1 MSNTLV
7 GNRGNYTFLWQ
18 LLVLISQHSI
28 LSVFEQRMTLYAGK
42 ALSTCVLY
50 PFTGL
55 YMNDKPYLMN
65 TKAENCSYRK
75 GQSVD
80 IIKRHLK
87 LQWMLD
93 RSVTISKY
101 KIFNRK
107 TWAESRLQIGFW
119 RYEILTN
126 KRFICIQI
134 TTFFNHFQKYIS
146 IIKGLLYW
154 DPPFFYR
161 FSGTHHKGL
170 DFCFSIIKKET
181 LTQRPTQTFW
191 RDHKLY
197 FYTIK

>member
-1 MSNTLV
+1 MQEKRYLHEF
-7 GNRGNYTFLWQ
+7 YIL
-18 LLVLISQHSI
+18 LLVYI
-28 LSVFEQRMTLYAGK
+28 RMINHIWWTPRPK
-42 ALSTCVLY
+42 IVHI
-50 PFTGL
+50 
-55 YMNDKPYLMN
+55 
-65 TKAENCSYRK
+65 EK

-80 IIKRHLK
+80 IIKRHIK

-119 RYEILTN
+119 RYEILNKQKIYLHTN
-126 KRFICIQI
+126 YYIFQSLSEVHFHYKRVVVLGSPI
-134 TTFFNHFQKYIS
+134 
-146 IIKGLLYW
+146 
-154 DPPFFYR
+154 FFYR

>member
-1 MSNTLV
+1 MILKRRIERERKKLYCIRFRPAVTFIRNIWQPWGNTSNFKCVIINNWYNSLSNTLV

-42 ALSTCVLY
+42 ALSTWVLY

-55 YMNDKPYLMN
+55 YKNDKPYLMN

-119 RYEILTN
+119 RYEILN
-126 KRFICIQI
+126 K
-134 TTFFNHFQKYIS
+134 
-146 IIKGLLYW
+146 
-154 DPPFFYR
+154 
-161 FSGTHHKGL
+161 
-170 DFCFSIIKKET
+170 
-181 LTQRPTQTFW
+181 
-191 RDHKLY
+191 
-197 FYTIK
+197 